1 MRGKKNSCKFN
12 LLSILILTA
21 TFVFCSQ
28 SMLSTQSLAEIDIR
42 GGENE
47 LSSYDLKDSSEE
59 ERIAEIKIEGND
71 RIDAGAI
78 LLKIQNR
85 SGDVFDPEQ
94 LREDLKAI
102 FKMGYFNDVR
112 IEIED
117 SEEGKIVTY
126 IVDEKKVIKNLE
138 IEGEEKI
145 KEDELREVIKIRPNT
160 IFNPKRLK
168 DSVSNIINLYKE
180 KGYYAAE
187 VDSNVDPVDENKV
200 NLTLN
205 IDEGEK
211 TYIREINISGN
222 EALDDDEI
230 KDVLVTSTK
239 GWLSWITQSGLLKRG
254 MLEHDSRKI
263 AAFYKNKGF
272 VDVKVSEPIVEKKED
287 GLSVTFRVE
296 EGDRYRVG
304 LVDMSGDLITD
315 KDKLM
320 AKTTIG
326 DKKFF
331 DQEALRAD
339 IQRLTDYYGSKGYAY
354 AEIDPQIR
362 KKSEARRVDIN
373 FHIKKDIL
381 VYVNR
386 IVVKGNTR
394 TRDKVIRR
402 EMTLEENE
410 IYDATALR
418 SSTERL
424 QRTDFFKE
432 VDIVPESTGK
442 ENLKDIIVNIKEK
455 PTGTFSIGAGYSS
468 VDGFMVMSE
477 IKQRNLLGRGQDLS
491 LQANIGGRNTRYNLN
506 FTEPHLNDS
515 DLLFGMNIYD
525 WERDY
530 DDYDKHSQG
539 GSLRFGYPIWEEWR
553 VYTSVGYNE
562 STLSD
567 IREITSEIIRD
578 SLEIET
584 TQFLTLG
591 FSRDTTNRRFN
602 PSRGSNHK
610 ISIKKAGDFM
620 GGEAAYTKLEGTT
633 SWYFSS
639 LWDTVFHVKGSAGYV
654 SEDEDKKLPVYE
666 RFYLGGLNSVRG
678 FEAGDISPRDPVT
691 DERIGGTHMGYIN
704 LEYIFPLVKDAGL
717 NGVVFFDSGF
727 VNREDDGWSLTNLRN
742 STGIGFRWMSPM
754 GPLRLEWGYNLDPE
768 EDEDTSVWDFSIGG
782 RF

>member
-1 MRGKKNSCKFN
+1 MRGKNSSYKCN

-28 SMLSTQSLAEIDIR
+28 SMLPIHSRAETGIP
-42 GGENE
+42 GGDSQP
-47 LSSYDLKDSSEE
+47 LSSSLQDSSEE
-59 ERIAEIKIEGND
+59 ERIAEINIKGND

-78 LLKIQNR
+78 LVKIQNR
-85 SGDVFDPEQ
+85 SGDIFDREQ
-94 LREDLKAI
+94 LRKDLKEI

-117 SEEGKIVTY
+117 SEKGKIVTY

-138 IEGEEKI
+138 IKGEEKL
-145 KEDELREVIKIRPNT
+145 KEDELREVIKVRPNT

-180 KGYYAAE
+180 KGYHAAE
-187 VDSNVDPVDENKV
+187 VDSSVETIDENKV
-200 NLTLN
+200 NVTLN

-263 AAFYKNKGF
+263 AAFYRNKGF
-272 VDVKVSEPIVEKKED
+272 IDVKVSDPIVEKEEE
-287 GLSVTFRVE
+287 GLSITFKVE

-304 LVDMSGDLITD
+304 LVDMSGDLIKD
-315 KDKLM
+315 KDELM

-326 DKKFF
+326 EKEFF
-331 DQEALRAD
+331 EQKALRDD

-354 AEIDPQIR
+354 AEIDPQI
-362 KKSEARRVDIN
+362 KKNSEAKRVDIN

-386 IVVKGNTR
+386 IVIKGNTR

-418 SSTERL
+418 SSTKRL
-424 QRTDFFKE
+424 QRADFFEE
-432 VDIVPESTGK
+432 VDIVPESTGE
-442 ENLKDIIVNIKEK
+442 ENRKDIIVNIKEK

-477 IKQRNLLGRGQDLS
+477 IKQRNLLGRGQNLS

-515 DLLFGMNIYD
+515 DLLFGINIYD

-539 GSLRFGYPIWEEWR
+539 GSLRFGYPIWGEWR
-553 VYTSVGYNE
+553 LFTSVGYNDTSLSE
-562 STLSD
+562 VRAITSD
-567 IREITSEIIRD
+567 IIRK
-578 SLEIET
+578 SLEIEE

-591 FSRDTTNRRFN
+591 VSRDTTNRRFN
-602 PSRGSNHK
+602 PSRGSHHK
-610 ISIKKAGDFM
+610 LSIKKAGDFM
-620 GGEAAYTKLEGTT
+620 GGDADYTKVEGTT
-633 SWYFSS
+633 GWYFPS
-639 LWDTVFHVKGSAGYV
+639 LWDTVFHVEGSAGYF
-654 SEDEDKKLPVYE
+654 SAELPVYE

-678 FEAGDISPRDPVT
+678 FESGDISPRDPVT
-691 DERIGGTHMGYIN
+691 NERIGGTHMGYAN

-727 VNREDDGWSLTNLRN
+727 VNEDEDGWSLSNLRN
-742 STGIGFRWMSPM
+742 SAGIGFRWMSPM

-768 EDEDTSVWDFSIGG
+768 EDEDASVWDFSIGG